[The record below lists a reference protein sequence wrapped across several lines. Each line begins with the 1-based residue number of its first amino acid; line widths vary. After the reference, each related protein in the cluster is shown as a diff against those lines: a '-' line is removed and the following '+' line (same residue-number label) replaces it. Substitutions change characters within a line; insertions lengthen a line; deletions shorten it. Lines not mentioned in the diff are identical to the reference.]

1 MRSAISKF
9 ILLSAL
15 AAAAALLSQPAQ
27 AERVTVPFAF
37 TALDH
42 SFPPGVYDVEENLN
56 KNSVTVHCEGGPE
69 SFTWIMGPGDPAPG
83 DQRIVLRFIETDG
96 KHILNSV
103 QYRDQVTSKLSNHH
117 HDRKAGSQKAGGQ

>member
-1 MRSAISKF
+1 MLPKF
-9 ILLSAL
+9 FLLPAL
-15 AAAAALLSQPAQ
+15 AAAAALLSHPAQ

-83 DQRIVLRFIETDG
+83 DQHITLRFIESANG
-96 KHILNSV
+96 KHVLESV
-103 QYRDQVTSKLSNHH
+103 QYRDQITSKLSKH
-117 HDRKAGSQKAGGQ
+117 HDRKAGAEMAGGR

>member
-1 MRSAISKF
+1 MRSILSKF
-9 ILLSAL
+9 FLLL
-15 AAAAALLSQPAQ
+15 AAAAVAALFSQPAQ

-83 DQRIVLRFIETDG
+83 DQRITLRFIESSNG
-96 KHILNSV
+96 KHVLDSV
-103 QYRDQVTSKLSNHH
+103 QYRDQITSKLSKHH
-117 HDRKAGSQKAGGQ
+117 NRKATQQTASGQ